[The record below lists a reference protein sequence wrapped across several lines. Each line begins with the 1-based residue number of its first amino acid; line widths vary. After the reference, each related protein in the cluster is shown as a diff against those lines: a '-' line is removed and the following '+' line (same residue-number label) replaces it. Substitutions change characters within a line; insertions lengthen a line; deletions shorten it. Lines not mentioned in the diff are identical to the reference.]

1 MKIGIISSTYFE
13 IQPTI
18 NYLSHQLP
26 VYPLH
31 EFHVCVTGIGSLLT
45 SYHLTKF
52 VQKHK
57 PDYLI
62 QAGVAGSFTDKFKRG
77 QVVMVKDEILGDLGV
92 HENDNFKDVF
102 DLGLM
107 DVSAYSFSNKRL
119 VNPHLREWENRGLP
133 AARGLTM
140 NQISSDP
147 KLIERL
153 IVKYGCEIES
163 LEGAAFHFL
172 CLEEQVPFIQLRAIS
187 NVVGERNKN
196 NWKMKEAIGNLN
208 EKLITLI
215 KDLP

>member
-18 NYLSHQLP
+18 NFLSHQLP
-26 VYPLH
+26 AFPLH

-45 SYHLTKF
+45 AYQLTKF
-52 VQKHK
+52 IQKHR
-57 PDYLI
+57 PDYMI
-62 QAGVAGSFTDKFKRG
+62 QAGVAGTFIEKFRRG
-77 QVVMVKDEILGDLGV
+77 AVVMVKDEILGDLGV
-92 HENDNFKDVF
+92 HEDDTFKDVF

-107 DVSAYSFSNKRL
+107 DVSAHSFNNKKL
-119 VNPHLREWENRGLP
+119 ANPHIKEWESTGLP
-133 AARGLTM
+133 VARGLTM

-163 LEGAAFHFL
+163 LEGAAFHFV
-172 CLEEQVPFIQLRAIS
+172 CLQEQIPFLQLRAIS

-196 NWKMKEAIGNLN
+196 NWRLKEAVGNLN
-208 EKLITLI
+208 ERLITLI